1 MKLSCSGIILAGGLN
16 TRFSGKDKAFLT
28 VAGER
33 IVDRLYRIF
42 RKTFEEIIVVT
53 NDPIKFLEFDAH
65 IVTDLFPVRSS
76 LTGIHA
82 GLFHSRTPYAFFA
95 ACDIP
100 FLKEEVVKAVIGAIT
115 PDIDAVIPE
124 TAAGYEPLCAAYSTR
139 CLGNVHRHL
148 TKNRLKIQLF
158 LKKMHVRTI
167 PEERLRR
174 LDPPLISFFNINS
187 PEDMARA
194 EALHGVNLTGTAET
208 TP

>member
-1 MKLSCSGIILAGGLN
+1 MKIPCSGIILAGGLN
-16 TRFSGKDKAFLT
+16 TRFSGQEKAFLT

-42 RKTFEEIIVVT
+42 RETFQEILLVT
-53 NDPIKFLEFDAH
+53 NDPLKYLDWDVH

-100 FLKEEVVKAVIGAIT
+100 YLKKEVVDAVVGAIT

-124 TAAGYEPLCAAYSTR
+124 TAAGLEPLCAAYSTR
-139 CLGNVHRHL
+139 CLENVGRHL

-174 LDPPLISFFNINS
+174 LDPQLISFFNINS
-187 PEDMARA
+187 PTDLARA
-194 EALHGVNLTGTAET
+194 EALHSGGSDRER
-208 TP
+208 

>member
-1 MKLSCSGIILAGGLN
+1 MKISCSGIILAGGLN
-16 TRFSGKDKAFLT
+16 TRFSGKEKAFLT
-28 VAGER
+28 VGGER
-33 IVDRLYRIF
+33 IVDRIYRIF
-42 RKTFEEIIVVT
+42 RETFEEIIVVS
-53 NDPIKFLEFDAH
+53 NDPIKFLDWDAH

-100 FLKEEVVKAVIGAIT
+100 FLKKEVVTAVVGAIT

-124 TAAGYEPLCAAYSTR
+124 TAAGFEPLCAAYSAR
-139 CLGNVHRHL
+139 CLENVRRHL

-167 PEERLRR
+167 PEDRLRR
-174 LDPPLISFFNINS
+174 LDPQLISFFNINS
-187 PEDMARA
+187 PADMARA
-194 EALHGVNLTGTAET
+194 EALHDATSERDR
-208 TP
+208 

>member
-1 MKLSCSGIILAGGLN
+1 MKISCSGIILAGGLN
-16 TRFSGKDKAFLT
+16 TRFSGKEKAFLT
-28 VAGER
+28 VDGER

-42 RKTFEEIIVVT
+42 RETFKEIIVVT
-53 NDPIKFLEFDAH
+53 NDPIKFLDWDAH
-65 IVTDLFPVRSS
+65 IVTDLFAVRSS

-100 FLKEEVVKAVIGAIT
+100 FLKKEVVETVLDAIT

-124 TAAGYEPLCAAYSTR
+124 TAAGLEPLCAAYSTH
-139 CLGNVHRHL
+139 CLENVRRHL

-167 PEERLRR
+167 PEKRLRR
-174 LDPPLISFFNINS
+174 LDPRLISFFNINS
-187 PEDMARA
+187 PADLARA
-194 EALHGVNLTGTAET
+194 EALHDADSERDH
-208 TP
+208 

>member
-1 MKLSCSGIILAGGLN
+1 M
-16 TRFSGKDKAFLT
+16 
-28 VAGER
+28 
-33 IVDRLYRIF
+33 
-42 RKTFEEIIVVT
+42 FEEIIVVT
-53 NDPIKFLEFDAH
+53 NDPIKFLDWDTH

-100 FLKEEVVKAVIGAIT
+100 FLKKEVVKAVIGAIS

-124 TAAGYEPLCAAYSTR
+124 TAAGFEPLCAAYSTR
-139 CLGNVHRHL
+139 CLENVRRHL

-167 PEERLRR
+167 PEDRLRR
-174 LDPPLISFFNINS
+174 LDPQLISFFNINS
-187 PEDMARA
+187 PADMARA
-194 EALHGVNLTGTAET
+194 EALHGSTSERDR
-208 TP
+208 

>member
-1 MKLSCSGIILAGGLN
+1 MNISCSGIILAGGLN
-16 TRFSGKDKAFLT
+16 TRFSGKEKAFLN
-28 VAGER
+28 VDGER
-33 IVDRLYRIF
+33 IVDRIYRIF
-42 RKTFEEIIVVT
+42 CEMFEEIIVVT
-53 NDPIKFLEFDAH
+53 NDPIKFLDWDVH

-100 FLKEEVVKAVIGAIT
+100 FLKKEVVKAVIGAIT

-124 TAAGYEPLCAAYSTR
+124 TAAGFEPLCAAYSTR
-139 CLGNVHRHL
+139 CLENVRRHM

-174 LDPPLISFFNINS
+174 IDPQLISFFNINS
-187 PEDMARA
+187 PADMSRA
-194 EALHGVNLTGTAET
+194 EALRGVKSERDR
-208 TP
+208 